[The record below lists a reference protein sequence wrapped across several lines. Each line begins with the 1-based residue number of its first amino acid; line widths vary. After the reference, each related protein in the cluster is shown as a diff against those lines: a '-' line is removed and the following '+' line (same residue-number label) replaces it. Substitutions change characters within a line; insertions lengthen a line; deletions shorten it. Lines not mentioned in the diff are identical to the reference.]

1 MKSGPF
7 LVVAC
12 LLVGSAA
19 LAYILPGT
27 SIIRRMVEA
36 RDSNEFSN
44 GRIEGGLSFFGQ
56 AARQAS
62 TTLHASIQGS
72 ELASEGSVFLK
83 LPGRCRIESATLDG
97 SKVAA
102 VFSRGRLRT
111 EGAEVTALAAAT
123 EQICAILGSRGGSE
137 SQQRS
142 VLERHLDGLKI
153 DRSRSWLGRLA
164 GKVAYVMG
172 NSDEGAPRFWVYKDS
187 FLPARLQWTDSQQ
200 TQWDLRLIDYGSPI
214 TGEWFPRIVEVSRNG
229 ELALRFTA
237 VKANLQTSV
246 PDKIF

>member
-7 LVVAC
+7 LGLLC
-12 LLVGSAA
+12 LLIASAA
-19 LAYILPGT
+19 MAYILPGT
-27 SIIRRMVEA
+27 SVLRRMVET
-36 RDSNEFSN
+36 RNSIEFSN
-44 GRIEGGLSFFGQ
+44 GRIEGGLSFFGET
-56 AARQAS
+56 ARQAAK
-62 TTLHASIQGS
+62 TLHASIQGS

-102 VFSRGRLRT
+102 VFSRGRLRA
-111 EGAEVTALAAAT
+111 EGAEVAALAAAV

-142 VLERHLDGLKI
+142 MLERHLDGLKI
-153 DRSRSWLGRLA
+153 DVRLSWLGRLA
-164 GKVAYVMG
+164 GKVAYVVG
-172 NSDEGAPRFWVYKDS
+172 NSAEGAPRFWVYKDS

-214 TGEWFPRIVEVSRNG
+214 TGGWFPRIVEVARNG

-237 VKANLQTSV
+237 VKANLQTSI
-246 PDKIF
+246 PDKVF